1 MKKNLTLQNIV
12 NNTTGYL
19 LDISM
24 KNLNV
29 MVKFSSYA
37 RHTQNYPEIIY
48 PIRCNNAI
56 CFKGGA

>member
-29 MVKFSSYA
+29 MVKLSSYA
-37 RHTQNYPEIIY
+37 GHTQNYPEIILPY
-48 PIRCNNAI
+48 
-56 CFKGGA
+56 KMQ